1 MRQPMQKRNTMIK
14 PKILHYLSD
23 KHLVFVVAIATTW
36 VHHLQSQQVV
46 FDPAVLTALTRNHA
60 IENANL
66 VKIKKS
72 ITATA
77 GAQTTATA
85 TLNSL
90 AALEQKFQQA
100 MTTAAPII
108 HSMNQIQ
115 EARTVLKSIGQYTIE
130 ILQAAAKNPNYNQDI
145 KKSALSAKREANLI
159 WLKIASMVT
168 ASKKSQPMTFKDRLD
183 LLNLVVE
190 DLHTL
195 RMKLIYMKYAIEWA
209 HWTDWIHSDQKRLY
223 RDAID
228 VFKNGINASSW

>member
-1 MRQPMQKRNTMIK
+1 MKKQSIEFNHKKIIDSIIK
-14 PKILHYLSD
+14 QWVVGFGMTLLVLSS
-23 KHLVFVVAIATTW
+23 V
-36 VHHLQSQQVV
+36 QSQQIV
-46 FDPAVLTALTRNHA
+46 FDPAVMTALTRNHA
-60 IENANL
+60 IENSNL

-72 ITATA
+72 ITTTA

-85 TLNSL
+85 TLTSL

-115 EARTVLKSIGQYTIE
+115 EANAVLKSIRDYTVE
-130 ILQAAAKNPNYNQDI
+130 IVQSAAKTPIYNQDI
-145 KKSALSAKREANLI
+145 KQSALSVKKEANLI

-168 ASKKSQPMTFKDRLD
+168 ASKKSQPMSFKDRLD
-183 LLNLVVE
+183 LLNLIVE
-190 DLHTL
+190 DLYTL

-209 HWTDWIHSDQKRLY
+209 HWTDWIKTDQKRLY

-228 VFKNGINASSW
+228 VFKKGINTSTW